1 MRIAGNSG
9 RRWTA
14 KEDERLQELAASG
27 ASLPEIAE
35 KLNRTEPSTKTRAYI
50 LRVTLGRF
58 GSKRRGLTSSAEG
71 EGTEVDGEEARQ
83 K

>member
-9 RRWTA
+9 RPWTA

-27 ASLPEIAE
+27 ASLSEIAK
-35 KLNRTEPSTKTRAYI
+35 KLDRTEPGTKTRAYI

-58 GSKRRGLTSSAEG
+58 GSKRRRFDELGLKAKG
-71 EGTEVDGEEARQ
+71 